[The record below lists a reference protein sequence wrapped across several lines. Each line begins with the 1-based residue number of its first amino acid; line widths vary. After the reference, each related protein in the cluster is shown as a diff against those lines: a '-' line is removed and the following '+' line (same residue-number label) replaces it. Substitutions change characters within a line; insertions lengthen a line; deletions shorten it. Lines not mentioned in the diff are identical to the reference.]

1 MNRRTHSRACHKRS
15 PHMPQDPQGMLE
27 AVAVEELKRSL
38 LLKNWNRNQEETFD
52 D

>member
-1 MNRRTHSRACHKRS
+1 
-15 PHMPQDPQGMLE
+15 MLE